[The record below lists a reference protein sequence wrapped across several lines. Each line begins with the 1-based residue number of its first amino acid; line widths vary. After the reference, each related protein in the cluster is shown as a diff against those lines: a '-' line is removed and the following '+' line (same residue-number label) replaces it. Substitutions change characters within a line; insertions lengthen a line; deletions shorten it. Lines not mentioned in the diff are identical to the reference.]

1 VTDFVARWSKLQTVT
16 RGLCFFFVFDALC
29 LNALLALLPVTPQH
43 KTVLNY
49 TVGALAGHAKDD
61 SWGQMTT
68 ALEEFRLHPDRPLY
82 ADVFFHRHIRFPYPP
97 TSLFVTRQCGRR
109 EWPSARGVTSR
120 RAEWLRAFRE
130 DYPSTRTLPNLG
142 PAPRLRRLRDD
153 GVLLVFADQTLR
165 HEVSRRV
172 RGSGN
177 VLTMIPPAATR
188 SWTGAGREL
197 VDGAPVRIDECTGG
211 RIRTTIYRVANCVAV
226 GVGLAG
232 Q

>member
-1 VTDFVARWSKLQTVT
+1 MTCGRLDTARVVRRCGSRDDFVARWSKLQTVT

-97 TSLFVTRQCGRR
+97 TSLFVTWVVERLGLGSGFLNLVSFVALLGIAGVAAMLLGDAGTDDRRVIVLLSLAFTFTFYPLVKGFGLGQIQTWINFLLAMILLLWIRRR
-109 EWPSARGVTSR
+109 ERLFASHHR
-120 RAEWLRAFRE
+120 R
-130 DYPSTRTLPNLG
+130 
-142 PAPRLRRLRDD
+142 
-153 GVLLVFADQTLR
+153 
-165 HEVSRRV
+165 
-172 RGSGN
+172 
-177 VLTMIPPAATR
+177 
-188 SWTGAGREL
+188 
-197 VDGAPVRIDECTGG
+197 
-211 RIRTTIYRVANCVAV
+211 
-226 GVGLAG
+226 
-232 Q
+232 